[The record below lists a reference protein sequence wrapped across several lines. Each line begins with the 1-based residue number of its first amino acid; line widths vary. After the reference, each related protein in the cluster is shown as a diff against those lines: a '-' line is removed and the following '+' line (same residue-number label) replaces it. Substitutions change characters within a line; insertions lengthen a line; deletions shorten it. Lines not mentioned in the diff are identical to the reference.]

1 MKKKLILFLL
11 FNLLLGTGSFA
22 QQGPNSSGGQGM
34 GSGGS
39 VTYTLGQTDYITVTG
54 SGGTIHQ
61 GLQQPFE
68 IQVISGIEET
78 HISLTVAIYPNPA
91 TDYLVLKVDDQ
102 EIEKLTYQLYD
113 TQGKLL
119 MSEKLKNNETIINI
133 EHLPQ
138 APYFLNVFK
147 NKNEVKVFK
156 IIKN

>member
-11 FNLLLGTGSFA
+11 VNLLLSSGFA
-22 QQGPNSSGGQGM
+22 QQGPNASGGQGV
-34 GSGGS
+34 GAGGS
-39 VTYTLGQTDYITVTG
+39 VTYTLGQTDYIAVIG
-54 SGGTIHQ
+54 SGGSVHQ
-61 GLQQPFE
+61 GLQQPYE

-78 HISLTVAIYPNPA
+78 HINLTIAIYPNPA
-91 TDYLVLKVDDQ
+91 TDYLILKVDDQ

-119 MSEKLKNNETIINI
+119 INEKLKSNETTINI
-133 EHLPQ
+133 EQLPL
-138 APYFLNVFK
+138 APYFVKVFK